1 MKAKMGVF
9 MKVNWIDRAIG
20 PVLGLM
26 AFAAYWLT
34 LSEGAFPGASAT
46 LVVTHLGLHP
56 QLSPA
61 SPLWSLAARGLAGL
75 AGAQAV
81 QALNLLSA
89 VCAAGSVWLIYSL
102 MRRGIV
108 FFMDEYQVTAG
119 RRRAASVL
127 AGITAALF
135 LAFCLPFWSVAT
147 RAHTAT
153 FDVLLVL
160 VLARL
165 FVAYAQTGRV
175 AAAVV
180 LAALYGLC
188 LAEFATLIVLG
199 PVFGFAMLYV
209 MWKRENLRGWLP
221 AVLVVVFVTGL
232 LGIYFGAAW
241 MFHETPGYAIRGYL
255 SFWQVLHYMWRDQF
269 LLITR
274 SLPRDGWLVILFV
287 TVVPWAAMFAVARRA
302 LNDERDWGLYILNAI
317 MTALAIGVAV
327 DMPLSPW
334 AMLGTRRL
342 LVTPYVL
349 VAMVYGYLAAF
360 WLLMPGTQR
369 EADARPA
376 WWILRQVAACLV
388 LAGMLGV
395 VLWRPWPNAKVVDT
409 SPARIIN
416 AVAEQVVDSL
426 EGRTWVITDGQ
437 LDNHL
442 LLAAS
447 RRQIPLRVINLHAG
461 GSTIYQDYVA
471 SLFAEVSLKNLA
483 KLSLTA
489 FLREWLAPGSEA
501 AAHVAVLN
509 DPDLWARLGY
519 HAVPNRLV
527 FFGVQDL
534 ATLDAAALMSRNTA
548 FWAEMEA
555 WVATMPAAAAGTDP
569 GTDPGDRAPVLWP
582 AAHAAMAANNL
593 GVLMEDL
600 ERSPDAERAYRAA
613 RRLNPDNVS
622 ALLNLASMVQAGRAQ
637 DAGGDVAAAL
647 EGLEKGMEQKYHIWS
662 LSRHYGTVRAPEA
675 FAQLGWTWAYSGRP
689 EMAIAQ
695 MERASALLP
704 DAQRE
709 NVQGVMAD
717 LYLMDNRPLES
728 ETIYKAMLLRDPAS
742 LPALQGLM
750 RIALMQRDHA
760 RAEAYRAQAA
770 AKGLDPVQA
779 VLQQA
784 LIEIAAGAY
793 EQARERLETLLM
805 EQRQLVRGWV
815 LLAEVGFASG
825 NERLVDNALRRLE
838 SIEGRGGLHGAII
851 AGRKAFEKQDL
862 PAAAE
867 FFETALG
874 QQPGNRRLI
883 ETLLRLDLAL
893 GRADS
898 IRRHVKVLLQEDP
911 GHALALYVRGSLQI
925 ADNDLVLAEDSLR
938 QSLRRVRLPMALND
952 LAWLLTE
959 RGAYDEAE
967 SLINEALAA
976 NEKQPAA
983 WDTKGTIL
991 LRTGR
996 TEKAEEAFGRS
1007 IALFG
1012 NNPTVHLHM
1021 GETQLALGKKEPV
1034 RKMLELLEPYREQLP
1049 AADRELFNRLRE
1061 AVR

>member
-1 MKAKMGVF
+1 MKT
-9 MKVNWIDRAIG
+9 NWIDRVIG
-20 PVLGLM
+20 LVM
-26 AFAAYWLT
+26 ALVAFGVYRAT

-46 LVVTHLGLHP
+46 LVVSHLGLFP

-61 SPLWSLAARGLAGL
+61 SPLWSLLARGLAGL
-75 AGAQAV
+75 SGAQAV
-81 QALNLLSA
+81 QVLNLLSA
-89 VCAAGSVWLIYSL
+89 VCAAGAVWLLYSL
-102 MRRGIV
+102 MRRGIG

-119 RRRAASVL
+119 RRRAASLVAGL
-127 AGITAALF
+127 AAALF
-135 LAFCLPFWSVAT
+135 LAFCMPFWSVAT
-147 RAHTAT
+147 RAHTAA
-153 FDVLLVL
+153 FDVLLLL

-175 AAAVV
+175 AAAVA
-180 LAALYGLC
+180 LAVLYGLC
-188 LAEFATLIVLG
+188 LAQFATLLVLA

-221 AVLVVVFVTGL
+221 VVLVVGFLAGFMVMY
-232 LGIYFGAAW
+232 IGAAW
-241 MFHETPGYAIRGYL
+241 MFYDTPGYAIRGYQN
-255 SFWQVLHYMWRDQF
+255 FWQILRHMWRDQF
-269 LLITR
+269 FLITR

-302 LNDERDWGLYILNAI
+302 LNDERDWGLDILHVI
-317 MTALAIGVAV
+317 MTALAIGLAV
-327 DMPLSPW
+327 NMPLSPW
-334 AMLGTRRL
+334 AMQGWRRL

-349 VAMVYGYLAAF
+349 AAMVYGYLAAF
-360 WLLMPGTQR
+360 WLLMPGTR
-369 EADARPA
+369 RAGDAVQVRGVV
-376 WWILRQVAACLV
+376 RQVIGGLV
-388 LAGMLGV
+388 LAGLLGV
-395 VLWRPWPNAKVVDT
+395 LLWRPWPNAKVVDT
-409 SPARIIN
+409 APSRLFN
-416 AVAEQVVDSL
+416 TVADQVVESL
-426 EGRTWVITDGQ
+426 EGRTWLVTDGQ

-447 RRQIPLRVINLHAG
+447 RRQIPLQVLNLRAG
-461 GSTIYQDYVA
+461 GSSLYQDYVA
-471 SLFAEVSLKNLA
+471 SLFDDVRLKNLA

-489 FLREWLAPGSEA
+489 LLREWLAPGREA
-501 AAHVAVLN
+501 VAQVAVLN
-509 DPDLWARLGY
+509 DPDLWARHGY
-519 HAVPNRLV
+519 QAVPNRMV
-527 FFGVQDL
+527 FFGVQDTT
-534 ATLDAAALMSRNTA
+534 ALDAAALMRRHEA
-548 FWAEMEA
+548 FWPEMEA
-555 WVATMPAAAAGTDP
+555 WLASEAAATATVLD
-569 GTDPGDRAPVLWP
+569 GDAVQRVPWP
-582 AAHAAMAANNL
+582 AAHAAMSANNL

-600 ERSPDAERAYRAA
+600 ERSDDAASAYRAA
-613 RRLNPDNVS
+613 RRLDPENVS
-622 ALLNLASMVQAGRAQ
+622 ALLNLWAMVQADRAQ
-637 DAGGDVAAAL
+637 DPDGELEAAL
-647 EGLEKGMEQKYHIWS
+647 EALEQNLEQKYHIWA

-709 NVQGVMAD
+709 NMQGVMAD

-728 ETIYKAMLLRDPAS
+728 EAIYNAMLLREPDS

-750 RIALMQRDHA
+750 RIALMQRDYKK
-760 RAEAYRAQAA
+760 AEAYRAQALA
-770 AKGLDPVQA
+770 NGLDPVLA

-784 LIEIAAGAY
+784 LIEIGAGAY
-793 EQARERLETLLM
+793 EPARERLETLLM
-805 EQRQLVRGWV
+805 DQRQLVRGWV

-825 NERLVDNALRRLE
+825 NERLVDTALRRLE
-838 SIEGRGGLHGAII
+838 SIEGRGGLHGSII

-867 FFETALG
+867 HFEAALAR
-874 QQPGNRRLI
+874 QPGNRRLI

-925 ADNDLVLAEDSLR
+925 AAGDPVLAEDSLR
-938 QSLRRVRLPMALND
+938 QSLRRTRLPMALND
-952 LAWLLTE
+952 LAWLMTE
-959 RGAYDEAE
+959 RGAFDEAE

-983 WDTKGTIL
+983 WDTKGVIL
-991 LRTGR
+991 MRTGR
-996 TEKAEEAFGRS
+996 TEAAEEAFGRS

-1021 GETQLALGKKEPV
+1021 GEAQLALGKQEPV
-1034 RKMLELLEPYREQLP
+1034 RKILEMLEPYREQLST
-1049 AADRELFNRLRE
+1049 ADRERFNRLRE

>member
-1 MKAKMGVF
+1 MKT
-9 MKVNWIDRAIG
+9 NWIDRIIG
-20 PVLGLM
+20 PVVALV
-26 AFAAYWLT
+26 AFGVYWAT
-34 LSEGAFPGASAT
+34 LSEGAFPGVSAT
-46 LVVTHLGLHP
+46 LVVSHLGLYP

-61 SPLWSLAARGLAGL
+61 SPLWSLVARGLAGVS
-75 AGAQAV
+75 GDQAV
-81 QALNLLSA
+81 QVLNLLSA
-89 VCAAGSVWLIYSL
+89 VSAAGAVWLLYSL

-119 RRRAASVL
+119 RRRAASLV
-127 AGITAALF
+127 AGIASALF
-135 LAFCLPFWSVAT
+135 LAFCMPFWSVAT
-147 RAHTAT
+147 RAHTAA

-160 VLARL
+160 LLARL

-180 LAALYGLC
+180 LAVLYGLC
-188 LAEFATLIVLG
+188 LAEFATLLVLG

-209 MWKRENLRGWLP
+209 MWKREDLRGWLP
-221 AVLVVVFVTGL
+221 AVLVVGFVAAMLATYL
-232 LGIYFGAAW
+232 VAAW
-241 MFHETPGYAIRGYL
+241 MFHGTPGYAIRGYK
-255 SFWQVLHYMWRDQF
+255 SFWQILHYMWRDQF
-269 LLITR
+269 FLITR

-302 LNDERDWGLYILNAI
+302 LNDERDWGLYILHAI
-317 MTALAIGVAV
+317 MTALAIGLA
-327 DMPLSPW
+327 MNMSLSPW
-334 AMLGTRRL
+334 AMQGWHRL

-349 VAMVYGYLAAF
+349 AAMVYGYLAAF
-360 WLLMPGTQR
+360 WLLMPGTR
-369 EADARPA
+369 RDSESVPARGLVRLVVGIA
-376 WWILRQVAACLV
+376 V

-409 SPARIIN
+409 GPARMIN
-416 AVAEQVVDSL
+416 TVADQVVESL
-426 EGRTWVITDGQ
+426 EGRTWLVTDGR

-442 LLAAS
+442 LLAAR
-447 RRQIPLRVINLHAG
+447 RRQIPLRVLNLQAG
-461 GSTIYQDYVA
+461 GTLYQDYVA
-471 SLFAEVSLKNLA
+471 SLFDDVRLKNLA

-489 FLREWLAPGSEA
+489 LLREWLAPGSEA
-501 AAHVAVLN
+501 AAQVAVLN
-509 DPDLWARLGY
+509 DPDLWVRHGF

-527 FFGVQDL
+527 FFGVQDM
-534 ATLDAAALMSRNTA
+534 ATLDAAALMNRNES
-548 FWAEMEA
+548 FWPELEA
-555 WVATMPAAAAGTDP
+555 WLASEAAATPAAA
-569 GTDPGDRAPVLWP
+569 GDEQQRVPWP

-600 ERSPDAERAYRAA
+600 ARSEDAVRAYRAA
-613 RRLNPDNVS
+613 RRLDPENVS
-622 ALLNLASMVQAGRAQ
+622 ALLNLWAMVQAGRAQ
-637 DAGGDVAAAL
+637 DPDGELAAAL
-647 EGLEKGMEQKYHIWS
+647 EVLEQNLEQKYHIWA

-709 NVQGVMAD
+709 NMQGVMAD

-728 ETIYKAMLLRDPAS
+728 EAIYKAMLLRDPTS

-750 RIALMQRDHA
+750 RIALMQRDYQKA
-760 RAEAYRAQAA
+760 DAYRLQALA
-770 AKGLDPVQA
+770 NGLDPVQA

-784 LIEIAAGAY
+784 LIEIGSGAH
-793 EQARERLETLLM
+793 EAARERLETLLM
-805 EQRQLVRGWV
+805 DQRQLVRGWV

-825 NERLVDNALRRLE
+825 NERLVDTALRRLE

-867 FFETALG
+867 HFEAALVR
-874 QQPGNRRLI
+874 QPGNRRLI

-893 GRADS
+893 GRAET

-925 ADNDLVLAEDSLR
+925 ADGDLVLAEDSLR
-938 QSLRRVRLPMALND
+938 QSLRRARLPMALND
-952 LAWLLTE
+952 LAWLLAE
-959 RGAYDEAE
+959 RGAFDEAE

-983 WDTKGTIL
+983 WDTKGAIL
-991 LRTGR
+991 MRTGR
-996 TEKAEEAFGRS
+996 TAEAEEAFGRS

-1021 GETQLALGKKEPV
+1021 GEAQLALGKQEPV
-1034 RKMLELLEPYREQLP
+1034 RRMLEMLEPYREQLP
-1049 AADRELFNRLRE
+1049 AADRERFNRLRE